1 MENKMVVWLVMFLA
15 VSILTEAAIP
25 DPPTS
30 GITTVGSLK
39 IGTAADCAG
48 VVAFSATQASVD
60 HAKVVF
66 AETLVDKGV
75 GYVAQTG
82 VFITHCPGLYQ
93 FSFAGYGSTDLRL
106 TLKKKLNNSDS
117 WRPVV
122 STGAGGGA
130 NLVLLDV
137 EAGDHLAVF
146 VDAGKISDG
155 VTFSGYRIAKK

>member
-1 MENKMVVWLVMFLA
+1 MLLLA
-15 VSILTEAAIP
+15 AAILAEAAIP

-39 IGTAADCAG
+39 LATAADCAG
-48 VVAFSATQASVD
+48 VVAFSATEASVD
-60 HAKVVF
+60 LGRLVL

-82 VFITHCPGLYQ
+82 IFITHCPGLYQ

-117 WRPVV
+117 WRSVISVGP
-122 STGAGGGA
+122 GGGS

-137 EAGDHLAVF
+137 EAGDQLAVF
-146 VDAGKISDG
+146 VDDGKIADG
-155 VTFSGYRIAKK
+155 VSFSGYRIAKK

>member
-1 MENKMVVWLVMFLA
+1 MVVWSVLLLSVILA
-15 VSILTEAAIP
+15 EAAVP

-39 IGTAADCAG
+39 LATAADCSG

-60 HAKVVF
+60 HARVVL

-82 VFITHCPGLYQ
+82 IFVTHCAGLYQ

-106 TLKKKLNNSDS
+106 TLKKKQNNSDS

-122 STGAGGGA
+122 SAGPGGGA

-137 EAGDHLAVF
+137 EAGDQLALF
-146 VDAGKISDG
+146 VDSGKVADSC
-155 VTFSGYRIAKK
+155 TFSGYRITKK

>member
-1 MENKMVVWLVMFLA
+1 MFLA
-15 VSILTEAAIP
+15 TAILAEAAIP

-39 IGTAADCAG
+39 LATAADCAG

-60 HAKVVF
+60 LAKVILS
-66 AETLVDKGV
+66 ETLVDKGV
-75 GYVAQTG
+75 GYVSQTG
-82 VFITHCPGLYQ
+82 TFITHCPGLYQ

-106 TLKKKLNNSDS
+106 TMKRKLNNSDS

-122 STGAGGGA
+122 SVGPGGSF

-137 EAGDHLAVF
+137 EAGDQFAIF
-146 VDAGKISDG
+146 VDSGKIADG

>member
-1 MENKMVVWLVMFLA
+1 MVWLVMFLTA
-15 VSILTEAAIP
+15 SILAEAAIP

-30 GITTVGSLK
+30 GVTTVGSLK
-39 IGTAADCAG
+39 LATAADCAG

-60 HAKVVF
+60 HAKAVF

-82 VFITHCPGLYQ
+82 IFITHCPGLYQ
-93 FSFAGYGSTDLRL
+93 FSFAGYGSSDLRL
-106 TLKKKLNNSDS
+106 TLKRKLNNSDS

-122 STGAGGGA
+122 GVGAGGGS
-130 NLVLLDV
+130 NLILLDV
-137 EAGDHLAVF
+137 EVGDQLAVF

>member
-1 MENKMVVWLVMFLA
+1 M
-15 VSILTEAAIP
+15 
-25 DPPTS
+25 
-30 GITTVGSLK
+30 
-39 IGTAADCAG
+39 
-48 VVAFSATQASVD
+48 
-60 HAKVVF
+60 
-66 AETLVDKGV
+66 

-146 VDAGKISDG
+146 VDAGKILDG

>member
-1 MENKMVVWLVMFLA
+1 MVWLVMFLA
-15 VSILTEAAIP
+15 ASILAEAAIP

-39 IGTAADCAG
+39 LATAADCAG

-60 HAKVVF
+60 HAKAVF

-93 FSFAGYGSTDLRL
+93 FSFAGYGSSDLRL
-106 TLKKKLNNSDS
+106 TLKRKLNNSDS
-117 WRPVV
+117 WRAVV
-122 STGAGGGA
+122 GVGAGGGS
-130 NLVLLDV
+130 NLILLDV
-137 EAGDHLAVF
+137 EVGDQLAVF

>member
-1 MENKMVVWLVMFLA
+1 MVVWSVLLLA
-15 VSILTEAAIP
+15 AAILAEAAIP

-39 IGTAADCAG
+39 LATAADCAG
-48 VVAFSATQASVD
+48 VVAFSATEASVD
-60 HAKVVF
+60 LGRLVL

-82 VFITHCPGLYQ
+82 IFITHCPGLYQ

-117 WRPVV
+117 WRSVISVGP
-122 STGAGGGA
+122 GGGS

-137 EAGDHLAVF
+137 EAGDQLAVF
-146 VDAGKISDG
+146 VDDGKIADG
-155 VTFSGYRIAKK
+155 VSFSGYRIAKK

>member
-1 MENKMVVWLVMFLA
+1 MVVWLVMFLA
-15 VSILTEAAIP
+15 ASILAEAAIP

-39 IGTAADCAG
+39 LATAADCAG

-60 HAKVVF
+60 HAKAVF

-82 VFITHCPGLYQ
+82 IFITHCPGLYQ
-93 FSFAGYGSTDLRL
+93 FSFAGYGSSDLRL
-106 TLKKKLNNSDS
+106 TLKRKLNNSDS

-122 STGAGGGA
+122 GVGAGGGS
-130 NLVLLDV
+130 NLILLDV
-137 EAGDHLAVF
+137 EVGDQLAVF
-146 VDAGKISDG
+146 VDAGKISG
-155 VTFSGYRIAKK
+155 GATFSGYRIAKK

>member
-1 MENKMVVWLVMFLA
+1 MVVWLVMFLA
-15 VSILTEAAIP
+15 SILAEAAIP

-39 IGTAADCAG
+39 LATAADCAG

-60 HAKVVF
+60 HAKAVF

-82 VFITHCPGLYQ
+82 IFITHCPGLYQ
-93 FSFAGYGSTDLRL
+93 FSFAGYGSSDLRL
-106 TLKKKLNNSDS
+106 TLKRKLNNSDS
-117 WRPVV
+117 WRSVV
-122 STGAGGGA
+122 GVGAGGGS
-130 NLVLLDV
+130 NLILLDV
-137 EAGDHLAVF
+137 EVGDQLAVF

>member
-1 MENKMVVWLVMFLA
+1 M
-15 VSILTEAAIP
+15 
-25 DPPTS
+25 
-30 GITTVGSLK
+30 
-39 IGTAADCAG
+39 
-48 VVAFSATQASVD
+48 
-60 HAKVVF
+60 VF

>member
-1 MENKMVVWLVMFLA
+1 MVMFLTA
-15 VSILTEAAIP
+15 SILAEAAIP

-30 GITTVGSLK
+30 GVTTVGSLK
-39 IGTAADCAG
+39 LATAADCAG

-60 HAKVVF
+60 HAKAVF

-82 VFITHCPGLYQ
+82 IFITHCPGLYQ
-93 FSFAGYGSTDLRL
+93 FSFAGYGSNDLRL
-106 TLKKKLNNSDS
+106 TLKRKLNNSDS

-122 STGAGGGA
+122 GVAGGGS
-130 NLVLLDV
+130 NLILLDV
-137 EAGDHLAVF
+137 EVGDQLAVF

>member
-1 MENKMVVWLVMFLA
+1 MVVWLLLA
-15 VSILTEAAIP
+15 VAAVGVSKAAIP
-25 DPPTS
+25 DPPS
-30 GITTVGSLK
+30 PGITTVGSLK
-39 IGTAADCAG
+39 LATAADCAG
-48 VVAFSATQASVD
+48 VVAFSATRGSVD
-60 HAKVVF
+60 HAKIVLS
-66 AETLVDKGV
+66 ETLVDKGV

-106 TLKKKLNNSDS
+106 TLKRKLNNSES

-122 STGAGGGA
+122 SAGPGGGA

-137 EAGDHLAVF
+137 EAGDQLAVF
-146 VDAGKISDG
+146 VESGKIADG